1 MGRRAP
7 TCRQLGP
14 ETSVF
19 VVVVVV
25 VVAAAAVIVKPHR
38 SRHGNVVLWV
48 CFLTPMPSYRPD
60 SYLTGERVREN
71 TL

>member
-19 VVVVVV
+19 VV

-48 CFLTPMPSYRPD
+48 CFLTPMPSYRPEA
-60 SYLTGERVREN
+60 YLTGERVREN